1 MIIISKISYVVIL
14 SSLYFTGNAELAL
27 KLDMVRTNCGC
38 DNCDFKSLISNG
50 CPTPRRDPFMYLDTS
65 SLTQKEKDTLLLK
78 LEDDMKAMFRQW
90 DMVVNQFRKWMK
102 ENFSLDECKEILSN
116 VPGKASEM
124 KEVPIFTDRVQ
135 EIAAAKS
142 YLDCF
147 VILSH
152 YYSWFDC
159 SILETVATSSNKDSF
174 EFLSSLRS
182 YTDQLHNYCK
192 RNIFECPAPSLMSST
207 KGITFL
213 VLKLTGDQ
221 WSNAK
226 MVTAEKIQRFHAE
239 LMKTFEIPN
248 YALNLCTVGNGCV
261 ELVYSIPLCIYNE
274 LFPLNEDQCKSL
286 LPMLG
291 MTKVI
296 TKDYHYKKEHVSN

>member
-27 KLDMVRTNCGC
+27 KLDIVRTNCGC
-38 DNCDFKSLISNG
+38 GNCDFKKLISNG
-50 CPTPRRDPFMYLDTS
+50 CPTPRRKPFMYLDTS
-65 SLTQKEKDTLLLK
+65 SLSQKEKDMLLLK
-78 LEDDMKAMFRQW
+78 LEDDMKAMFKQW
-90 DMVVNQFRKWMK
+90 DMVVYQFRRWMK
-102 ENFSLDECKEILSN
+102 ESFSLDECKEILST

-135 EIAAAKS
+135 EIVAAKS
-142 YLDCF
+142 YLECF

-159 SILETVATSSNKDSF
+159 FILETVATSSIKDSS

-182 YTDQLHNYCK
+182 YKDQLHNYCK

-207 KGITFL
+207 KGTTFL

-226 MVTAEKIQRFHAE
+226 MVTAEKIQRFKAE
-239 LMKTFEIPN
+239 LMKTFETPN

-286 LPMLG
+286 PMLG
-291 MTKVI
+291 VTEVI

>member
-1 MIIISKISYVVIL
+1 MKTTIY
-14 SSLYFTGNAELAL
+14 G
-27 KLDMVRTNCGC
+27 KLHQNLRGAVHLLCQMRW
-38 DNCDFKSLISNG
+38 I
-50 CPTPRRDPFMYLDTS
+50 DP
-65 SLTQKEKDTLLLK
+65 
-78 LEDDMKAMFRQW
+78 
-90 DMVVNQFRKWMK
+90 
-102 ENFSLDECKEILSN
+102 
-116 VPGKASEM
+116 
-124 KEVPIFTDRVQ
+124 VPIFSDRVQ

-142 YLDCF
+142 YLECF

-159 SILETVATSSNKDSF
+159 SILETVATSSIKDSS

-192 RNIFECPAPSLMSST
+192 RNIFESPAPSLMSST

-226 MVTAEKIQRFHAE
+226 MVTADKIQRFKAE
-239 LMKTFEIPN
+239 LMKTFETPN
-248 YALNLCTVGNGCV
+248 NALNLCTVGNGCV

-286 LPMLG
+286 PMLG
-291 MTKVI
+291 VTEVI
-296 TKDYHYKKEHVSN
+296 TKDYHYKKEHVSI